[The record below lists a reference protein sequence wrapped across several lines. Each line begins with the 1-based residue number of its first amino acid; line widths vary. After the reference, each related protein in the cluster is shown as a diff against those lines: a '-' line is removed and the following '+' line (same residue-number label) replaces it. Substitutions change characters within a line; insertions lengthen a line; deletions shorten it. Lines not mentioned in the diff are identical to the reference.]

1 MLKIKYELYATLQ
14 NAEKREEK
22 VAALLGWKATRE
34 NVIL

>member
-1 MLKIKYELYATLQ
+1 MLKIKCELYATLQ

-22 VAALLGWKATRE
+22 AAALFGWKATQE

>member
-22 VAALLGWKATRE
+22 AVALFGLEATRE